1 MEQRDAFED
10 LRPVQYQDVYHADD
24 HPLID
29 VSKSAAR
36 WTAYLLTAV
45 MLLLIFLGSNVKL
58 ARYVTYKFVL
68 EDSEEGQVYRFFDAV
83 YLEQKYGSVGQE
95 VLPGDPLLR
104 IRSPQIVNLI
114 NSYET
119 SKERQKLFESL
130 GGSLYA
136 DKSAAALL
144 EKERAAKKRE
154 AAEKQA
160 EKARTIYENALA
172 EQKFLVEGAQRRSR
186 AVQELFAEGV
196 GSRLDVDKAKEEL
209 LLAEHRVKAIKETY
223 EKELLNLRSQMEVS
237 DIDKA
242 MSQHDY
248 SSVGRE
254 MRNQREQLK
263 GDAELA
269 YQKILQN
276 YGDVNIENGSL
287 VFKAST
293 KGTISYV
300 IDAGKDTPAG
310 AVIMKITG
318 AGGTLYASASIPPEQ
333 IGLVKQGAPVI
344 LRVATFPHYEWGAVE
359 GRIQTL
365 SLTPD
370 EKGNYPVRV
379 EITNAGKLKGRLLAG
394 MNGEASIPVEEKSFF
409 GYVFEKVRK
418 GYHALTE

>member
-1 MEQRDAFED
+1 MEKRDSFED

-68 EDSEEGQVYRFFDAV
+68 EGGEQGQVYRFFDAV
-83 YLEQKYGSVGQE
+83 YLEQKYGSVGQK
-95 VLPGDPLLR
+95 VSPGDPLLR

-130 GGSLYA
+130 GASLYA

-154 AAEKQA
+154 EAEKQA
-160 EKARTIYENALA
+160 EQARTMYENELA
-172 EQKFLVEGAQRRSR
+172 KQRFLVEGAKRRYQ
-186 AVQELFAEGV
+186 VEQELFAEGV
-196 GSRLDVDKAKEEL
+196 SSRLDVDKAREEL
-209 LLAEHRVKAIKETY
+209 MLAEHQVKATKENY
-223 EKELLNLRSQMEVS
+223 EKELLNLRSQMAVS
-237 DIDKA
+237 DIDRA
-242 MSQHDY
+242 VSQNDY
-248 SSVGRE
+248 SSRDRE
-254 MRNQREQLK
+254 LRNQRELLK

-276 YGDVNIENGSL
+276 YGNVSIENGSL

-293 KGTISYV
+293 RGTISYV
-300 IDAGKDTPAG
+300 IDAERETPAG
-310 AVIMKITG
+310 TVIMKVAG
-318 AGGTLYASASIPPEQ
+318 EGGTLYAAASIPPEK
-333 IGLVKQGAPVI
+333 IGLVKEGAPVI

-370 EKGNYPVRV
+370 EKGDYPVRF
-379 EITNAGKLKGRLLAG
+379 EITNAGKLEGRLQVG
-394 MNGEASIPVEEKSFF
+394 MNGEVSIPVEEKSFF

>member
-130 GGSLYA
+130 GASLYA

-186 AVQELFAEGV
+186 AEQELFAEGV

-254 MRNQREQLK
+254 VRNQREQLK